1 MILAVITALSLL
13 EAAGGLDLVVRYAE
27 RILRGHPRWVTIL
40 APLVT
45 YALVFASGT
54 QHVIY
59 ALLPVIA
66 EVARKA
72 GIRPER
78 PLSISV
84 IASQQGLIA
93 SPVSAVTAALVVTLA
108 GAVSLPQLLLIV
120 IPASLIGLAAGTLSV
135 AFRGKE
141 LADDPGYQDLL
152 ARGKVSDP
160 AERPAP
166 SAGARGPAVVACA
179 VFLAAIVAVVLIGI
193 FPNLRPIYEQAGE
206 GVTETGQ
213 VEMGRATMI
222 VMLAAA
228 GLLLLLARSDPEKA
242 IKGSVMKGGLTAV
255 ISILGVSWMGSSFFE
270 GNRTVIVSAI
280 SATVETHPWVFA
292 AGLFVLSLLL
302 FSQAAA
308 IAILGPVA
316 VAIGLPAP
324 LHRRR
329 LPGGERQLLPAHL
342 RNGAGRRL
350 LRPDRDD
357 AHRPLPP
364 QPQLHA
370 AGPGGDG
377 DEHRRRPRPRA
388 MAPVTAEDQRS
399 FHGRSSRSAIS
410 RASRLRSR
418 SLRLASMMT
427 VKPSAGKR
435 STTDRNPIVSP
446 WCQARPCPFHGSRN
460 QPKP

>member
-1 MILAVITALSLL
+1 MTAGAWAGFWLQLAILLTAIVLGARRGGMALGPMGGVGLFVFVFLFGLPPGSPPGTVLGMILAVITALSLL
-13 EAAGGLDLVVRYAE
+13 EAAGGLDLVVRFAE
-27 RILRGHPRWVTIL
+27 TILRGNPRRVTLL

-45 YALVFASGT
+45 YVLVLASGT

-108 GAVSLPQLLLIV
+108 GTLGLPLILLVV
-120 IPASLIGLAAGTLSV
+120 IPATLVGLAAGTLAV

-141 LADDPGYQDLL
+141 LAEDPEYQERL
-152 ARGKVSDP
+152 AQGKVNPP
-160 AERPAP
+160 AERSALAPGQRRPAIV
-166 SAGARGPAVVACA
+166 SCA
-179 VFLAAIVAVVLIGI
+179 VFAVAIAAVVLIGI
-193 FPNLRPIYEQAGE
+193 FPGLRPIYEQVGE

-228 GLLLLLARSDPEKA
+228 GLILLLARSDPEKA

-270 GNRTVIVSAI
+270 GNRAAIVGGI
-280 SATVETHPWVFA
+280 SATVESHPWVFA
-292 AGLFVLSLLL
+292 VGLFVLSLLL

-316 VAIGLPAP
+316 IAIGLPAP
-324 LHRRR
+324 LIVGAYPAVNGNFF
-329 LPGGERQLLPAHL
+329 LPTYGTVLAAVSFDQTGTTRIGRYLLNHSFMRPGLVATATSTVVAL
-342 RNGAGRRL
+342 GLARWL
-350 LRPDRDD
+350 L
-357 AHRPLPP
+357 
-364 QPQLHA
+364 
-370 AGPGGDG
+370 
-377 DEHRRRPRPRA
+377 
-388 MAPVTAEDQRS
+388 
-399 FHGRSSRSAIS
+399 
-410 RASRLRSR
+410 
-418 SLRLASMMT
+418 
-427 VKPSAGKR
+427 
-435 STTDRNPIVSP
+435 
-446 WCQARPCPFHGSRN
+446 
-460 QPKP
+460 